1 MGRVDDKVVLITG
14 GLSGIGAASA
24 VMLAREGAR
33 VIVTDVVE
41 KNRDAVL
48 KAIAAQGKYP
58 GSFYRHDVTSEDQWK
73 TITDAVLKEFGRLDA
88 VVNSAGVGIA
98 YNIEEATYEHFKFVN
113 SVNYDGVFLGTKYG
127 IAAIRR
133 SGDHGGSIINLS
145 SILGLAGDPNTAAYN
160 GSKGGVRMLSK
171 SAALHCAKSG
181 YRIRVNT
188 VHPGYIA
195 TDMVKNHL
203 DIQPDPKAAW
213 AHLEGLHPLGHL
225 GEPDDI
231 AYAIVY
237 LVSDESRFMTGS
249 EMVIDGGYTAQ

>member
-1 MGRVDDKVVLITG
+1 MARVAGKVVLITG

-24 VMLAREGAR
+24 VMLAREGAQ
-33 VIVTDVVE
+33 VIVTDITDT
-41 KNRDAVL
+41 NRDKVL
-48 KAIAAQGKYP
+48 KAIGENGHAGR
-58 GSFYRHDVTSEDQWK
+58 FYHQDVTSEEQWK
-73 TITDAVLKEFGRLDA
+73 TITDTILKEVGRLDA
-88 VVNSAGVGIA
+88 VVNSAGVGVA
-98 YNIEEATYEHFKFVN
+98 FNIEEATYEHFKFVN

-145 SILGLAGDPNTAAYN
+145 SILGIAGDPNTVAYN
-160 GSKGGVRMLSK
+160 GSKGGVRLLSK

-188 VHPGYIA
+188 IHPGYIV

-203 DIQPDPKAAW
+203 DTQPDPKAAW
-213 AHLEGLHPLGHL
+213 GHLEGLHPVGHL
-225 GEPDDI
+225 GDPDDI
-231 AYAIVY
+231 AYAVVY
-237 LVSDESRFMTGS
+237 LVSDESRFMTGA